1 LPPCPGAALPLCLL
15 VACCLTAGEGRPA
28 RAAAFVPVDRDANGV
43 EDLLDDWGAGR
54 VGWAELVARACADQ
68 EDPAA
73 KLGRWPAGVAEP
85 GPGPLARGELRLLRL
100 GGNAEGVAAAAVGAR
115 AAGGVVQVL
124 HRLSRF
130 GGVEA
135 LAVDPVGLRALL
147 AAPRSGRLVL
157 DRDGTPALDRSSV
170 LCGVSLARAG
180 PWRVEGDWTASVAI
194 LDSGCDTAHDDL
206 GDFSH
211 DNRDGPP
218 PLVGDALDWSSAAFG
233 WPLFLEYKVVGWHD
247 VTDDFPLAAGPWD
260 YHWHGTALAGV
271 VAGAGELDARYRGL
285 APSGRL
291 TIVKFYDFDGVWRQ
305 WQGDFLAAC
314 AWLLDHRAQSRVR
327 VALCAVNWDVDLG
340 LGAAMDELRAAGIL
354 VVAAMGNGGVVVPPG
369 YPARLPSVVG
379 VGAVND
385 AGELAGTSGHG
396 LLAGAKPDLV
406 APGGGV
412 LPTAGGIGTADNEPD
427 DSTSERRG
435 TSLAAAHVAAG
446 AFLVLEALRKE
457 GWPDEGA
464 VAGDLVSALLRGT
477 AAPVLVSETPD
488 GAARLA
494 LAPWLAVPDSV
505 RGWGLLQVPAAIEA
519 LLAPLPGGGSAVDSL
534 GGVGGRRTVARRV
547 SLLPG
552 RECLVQATPSVGLD
566 VVLEIHDIGRLC
578 DPAEGLSAIRVDAAG
593 AGGWE
598 QSSFRTPD
606 QGFCFVAVK
615 RLSGTGR
622 VTITLTDPAESA
634 DPAWSATL
642 GGGLAGWPVAGVLG
656 ATGQPT
662 LICTGAAT
670 IDPQARL
677 VHALDGAGRERAGWP
692 VSIFLPTSLQGPLT
706 APLVWNLDAAPG
718 DEIAVASAFGKL
730 YLLSVSGS
738 YVVVDAAA
746 ANVPLTAPVGRERVD
761 GGREVVVVSATGILT
776 RVAPAGAI
784 VATLAL
790 GGTAPLPPA
799 VGQLDAEPGEEFVVA
814 FPDGRVTAA
823 GESGL
828 LPGWPV
834 TLAVPGLRAPVLADR
849 DGDGRH
855 EIVLTHLAGPAQRDV
870 VFRVL
875 RGNGVAAAGDGA
887 VAPAPDGGRWLSLSD
902 PAVYCETA
910 GGGPRV
916 VIQGLY
922 VTGSMPDS
930 LRWRLA
936 SICLT
941 ADGVAS
947 ATPLAGLLVKGLTPV
962 GNLQS
967 RWIVLPA
974 PLAWNFTGSFGPE
987 PQFLAGLGWEEFIAG
1002 TPNLRGACLGWLA
1015 EEAGIVGAERF
1026 PLAVGGPL
1034 AVAPAGL
1041 GAALMPTRDGT
1052 GWVRV
1057 TAVGASLTAQVGALP
1072 RGEAANWVAARGD
1085 GRNSGACPLSE
1096 PGSTGIAGPVALP
1109 RGVLSVSPNPAAG
1122 RLRVAWRGIPAN
1134 GPRRLEVYDLRGRR
1148 VRRLAAG
1155 DLAETGVLAWDARG
1169 DDGRPVAAGAYLV
1182 VLTHPGGVLRGRAV
1196 VAR

>member
-1 LPPCPGAALPLCLL
+1 MSYQRRAVRRLRVPPSPGVALSLCLL
-15 VACCLTAGEGRPA
+15 VACCLMDGEGRPA
-28 RAAAFVPVDRDANGV
+28 WAASAGPLDLDDNGV

-54 VGWAELVARACADQ
+54 AGWAELVARASADQ

-73 KLGRWPAGVAEP
+73 KLGHWPAHVPLPA
-85 GPGPLARGELRLLRL
+85 PGPLARGELRLLRL
-100 GGNAEGVAAAAVGAR
+100 GGNAEGVATAAADAR
-115 AAGGVVQVL
+115 AAGGVVRVL

-147 AAPRSGRLVL
+147 AAPLSGRLVL

-180 PWRVEGDWTASVAI
+180 QWRLEGDWTASVAI

-218 PLVGDALDWSSAAFG
+218 PLVGDALDWSSAEFG

-271 VAGAGELDARYRGL
+271 VAGAGELDVRYRGL

-314 AWLLDHRAQSRVR
+314 AWLLDHRAQCRVR
-327 VALCAVNWDVDLG
+327 VALCAVNWDLDLG

-354 VVAAMGNGGVVVPPG
+354 VVAAMGNGGAILPPG

-396 LLAGAKPDLV
+396 LPPDRKPDLV

-412 LPTAGGIGTADNEPD
+412 LQAAGGICTTDNEPD

-446 AFLVLEALRKE
+446 EFLVLEALRKE

-464 VAGDLVSALLRGT
+464 VVGDLVSALLRGT

-534 GGVGGRRTVARRV
+534 GGTAGRRSVARRL
-547 SLLPG
+547 SLQPD
-552 RECLVQATPSVGLD
+552 RQCVVEAVPSVGLD
-566 VVLEIHDIGRLC
+566 VGLEIHDIRRLL
-578 DPAEGLSAIRVDAAG
+578 DPGEGLPSIRVDAAG
-593 AGGWE
+593 MGGRE
-598 QSSFRTPD
+598 LGSFRTPE
-606 QGFCFVAVK
+606 QGFCFVVVK

-622 VTITLTDPAESA
+622 VTITLTDPAEST

-656 ATGQPT
+656 ATGTPT

-677 VHALDGAGRERAGWP
+677 VHALDGTGHERVGWP
-692 VSIFLPTSLQGPLT
+692 VSIFLPTNLQGPLT
-706 APLVWNLDAAPG
+706 APLVWNLDALPG

-730 YLLSVSGS
+730 YLLGASGS
-738 YVVVDAAA
+738 YMVVDAAS
-746 ANVPLTAPVGRERVD
+746 ANVPLTAPVGRERFD
-761 GGREVVVVSATGILT
+761 GGREVAVVSPTGILK
-776 RVAPAGAI
+776 RVTPAGAI

-790 GGTAPLPPA
+790 DGTEPLPPA
-799 VGQLDAEPGEEFVVA
+799 VGQLDGEPGEEYVVA
-814 FPDGRVTAA
+814 FPSGRITVA
-823 GESGL
+823 GDAGL

-834 TLAVPGLRAPVLADR
+834 TLAVSGLRAPVLADR

-855 EIVLTHLAGPAQRDV
+855 EIVLVHPAGLEQREV
-870 VFRVL
+870 VFRIL

-887 VAPAPDGGRWLSLSD
+887 EAQAPDGGRWLSLSD
-902 PAVYCETA
+902 PAVYRETV
-910 GGGPRV
+910 GGGPGWSCR
-916 VIQGLY
+916 
-922 VTGSMPDS
+922 GSMSPGS
-930 LRWRLA
+930 RTIPCAGGWPRSVCRPTGWSAPRRWR
-936 SICLT
+936 
-941 ADGVAS
+941 
-947 ATPLAGLLVKGLTPV
+947 
-962 GNLQS
+962 
-967 RWIVLPA
+967 
-974 PLAWNFTGSFGPE
+974 
-987 PQFLAGLGWEEFIAG
+987 
-1002 TPNLRGACLGWLA
+1002 ACW
-1015 EEAGIVGAERF
+1015 
-1026 PLAVGGPL
+1026 
-1034 AVAPAGL
+1034 
-1041 GAALMPTRDGT
+1041 
-1052 GWVRV
+1052 
-1057 TAVGASLTAQVGALP
+1057 
-1072 RGEAANWVAARGD
+1072 
-1085 GRNSGACPLSE
+1085 
-1096 PGSTGIAGPVALP
+1096 
-1109 RGVLSVSPNPAAG
+1109 
-1122 RLRVAWRGIPAN
+1122 
-1134 GPRRLEVYDLRGRR
+1134 
-1148 VRRLAAG
+1148 
-1155 DLAETGVLAWDARG
+1155 
-1169 DDGRPVAAGAYLV
+1169 
-1182 VLTHPGGVLRGRAV
+1182 
-1196 VAR
+1196 